1 MKKHYSFFAYIFRMR
16 FIARWA
22 LMRNTRVENV
32 EEHSYEVAVLAHALA
47 VIGRDVFGKDTDPNA
62 AAVGGLF
69 HDTPEI
75 ITGDMP
81 TPVKYHN
88 PQLKAA
94 YQQVEQV
101 AQDKLLSMLPS
112 ELVPA
117 YKPIM
122 RESGEVMQPYVR
134 AADKLAAWLK
144 CQEELKA
151 GNAEFRRA
159 ADETMTALK
168 ALDMPEVDWFLEH
181 LGGAFQLTLDDLD

>member
-1 MKKHYSFFAYIFRMR
+1 MKHYSFFAYLFRMR
-16 FIARWA
+16 FISRWA

-47 VIGRDVFGKDTDPNA
+47 VIGRDIFGKDTDPNA

-69 HDTPEI
+69 HDAPEI

-88 PQLKAA
+88 PQIKAA
-94 YQQVEQV
+94 YQQVERV
-101 AQDKLLSMLPS
+101 AQDKLMSMLPP

-151 GNAEFRRA
+151 GNAEFKRA

-168 ALDMPEVDWFLEH
+168 GLDMPEVDWFLEH